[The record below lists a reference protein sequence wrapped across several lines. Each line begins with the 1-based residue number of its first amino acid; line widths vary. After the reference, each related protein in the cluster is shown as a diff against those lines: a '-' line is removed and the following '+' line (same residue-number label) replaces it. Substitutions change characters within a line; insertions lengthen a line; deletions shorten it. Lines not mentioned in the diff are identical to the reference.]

1 MIQIIQLLEERNMA
15 FAFCLNKN
23 EVLVQSA
30 FGLLFQSLE
39 IGSES
44 AVSRED
50 SKLFGLVLERIEGDG
65 EPGATDFRKIL
76 EAFVKGRFPRSQR
89 KNSDAYSKAA
99 EVNSRQTKRSVKAT
113 VGRLIGSSR
122 SERVSKGSTSV
133 EGSKKAA
140 FGISN
145 TQSLAFNN
153 ANGNVSYM
161 QAPLFARS
169 EPSLSPH
176 STTIEYPQAIRNS
189 LAGIDSTRVNRAH
202 HANSTDW
209 EQLLSNLDNNIYD
222 SIYGGPSIPSL
233 GDYSSNSE
241 EAPCSP
247 TSLWNSHPDLNCT
260 TQMNPPCSTVF
271 GSDGGDDGFDT
282 ALVLDAQNQ
291 TTFGVPG
298 LTSPAFLGPNNGVDL
313 FEVLDFT
320 ANVH

>member
-23 EVLVQSA
+23 EVLVQAA

-65 EPGATDFRKIL
+65 EPGAADFRKIL

-89 KNSDAYSKAA
+89 KGSDASSKGAEGGSRQAKRAVKAA
-99 EVNSRQTKRSVKAT
+99 
-113 VGRLIGSSR
+113 VGRLVGNSRTEKLSKVSS
-122 SERVSKGSTSV
+122 TV
-133 EGSKKAA
+133 EGSKKPT
-140 FGISN
+140 FSISN
-145 TQSLAFNN
+145 SQSLAFNSSG
-153 ANGNVSYM
+153 GNVSYM
-161 QAPLFARS
+161 QAPMFARS
-169 EPSLSPH
+169 EPSLSPNAAAL
-176 STTIEYPQAIRNS
+176 EYPQSIRSS
-189 LAGIDSTRVNRAH
+189 LAGIESTRVNR
-202 HANSTDW
+202 NSQGKPTDW

-241 EAPCSP
+241 ETPCSP
-247 TSLWNSHPDLNCT
+247 NSLWNSLPDLNST

-271 GSDGGDDGFDT
+271 GSDGGEDGYDAT
-282 ALVLDAQNQ
+282 LVMDSQNQ
-291 TTFGVPG
+291 PSFTVAG
-298 LTSPAFLGPNNGVDL
+298 LGSPAFLNSSNGVDM
-313 FEVLDFT
+313 FEGLDFI
-320 ANVH
+320 AHVH